1 MTAARKSP
9 TAHMAKPARADRARV
24 HRADASLI
32 PVDVADADG
41 PESSRTEQIVQAIT
55 QAIVAHH
62 LRPGEKLVE
71 QRLGDRFA
79 VSRTVVRQALNRL
92 AEMKLVQLEPAR
104 GAFVAAPSVQEA
116 REVFAVRQMVE
127 GQMLREVVARAT
139 AADLKRLR
147 AHLKA
152 ERAAVGR
159 VDVAART
166 RLLFDFHVRLAEVL
180 GNSVL
185 VHWMQELVSRCSLI
199 TLMYQSSDD
208 AQASNA
214 EHVDILKAI
223 EAHDADQAVRLLQ
236 AHLDAVVRQL
246 TEAPDRAASSKNAP
260 ARTPGTAPASPSK
273 PTRRASP

>member
-1 MTAARKSP
+1 LLAKAESVYTLNTMSAARKPLSP
-9 TAHMAKPARADRARV
+9 PEPRRV
-24 HRADASLI
+24 PRADASLI
-32 PVDVADADG
+32 SLEVADAAHADG
-41 PESSRTEQIVQAIT
+41 SRTDQIVLAIT
-55 QAIVAHH
+55 QAIVEHH

-71 QRLGDRFA
+71 QRLGDRFQ

-104 GAFVAAPSVQEA
+104 GAFVAAPSVKEA
-116 REVFAVRQMVE
+116 QEVFAVRQMVE

-139 AADLKRLR
+139 PADLKRLR

-152 ERAAVGR
+152 EREAVGR

-185 VHWMQELVSRCSLI
+185 AHWMQELVSRCALI
-199 TLMYQSSDD
+199 TLMYQSADD
-208 AQASNA
+208 AQASSA
-214 EHVDILKAI
+214 EHADILQAI
-223 EAHDADQAVRLLQ
+223 ELRDADLAVRLLRD
-236 AHLDAVVRQL
+236 HLSAVVAQL
-246 TEAPDRAASSKNAP
+246 TTAPRVPRPGA
-260 ARTPGTAPASPSK
+260 GTAPASHHP

>member
-1 MTAARKSP
+1 MP
-9 TAHMAKPARADRARV
+9 
-24 HRADASLI
+24 RADANLI
-32 PVDVADADG
+32 PLLDVTDAG
-41 PESSRTEQIVQAIT
+41 SEGSRTDQIVQAIT

-71 QRLGDRFA
+71 QRLGDRFQ

-104 GAFVAAPSVQEA
+104 GAFVAAPSAREA
-116 REVFAVRQMVE
+116 QEVFAVRQMVE
-127 GQMLREVVARAT
+127 GQMLREVVTRAT
-139 AADLKRLR
+139 ATDLKRLR
-147 AHLKA
+147 AHLQA
-152 ERAAVGR
+152 EREAVGR

-199 TLMYQSSDD
+199 TLMYQSADD

-214 EHVDILKAI
+214 EHADILQAI
-223 EAHDADQAVRLLQ
+223 EQRDADLAVRLLQ
-236 AHLDAVVRQL
+236 DHLSAVVAQL
-246 TEAPDRAASSKNAP
+246 TSAPRAPGAP
-260 ARTPGTAPASPSK
+260 HPGPGAGTAPASHLS

>member
-1 MTAARKSP
+1 MPAARKPP
-9 TAHMAKPARADRARV
+9 TAHMAMPAHADKSRV

-32 PVDVADADG
+32 PVDAAAADA
-41 PESSRTEQIVQAIT
+41 PETSRTEQIVQAIT

-152 ERAAVGR
+152 EQAAVGR

-199 TLMYQSSDD
+199 TLMYQSADD

-214 EHVDILKAI
+214 EHADILQAI
-223 EAHDADQAVRLLQ
+223 EARDADLAVRLLRV
-236 AHLDAVVRQL
+236 HLDAVVRQL
-246 TEAPDRAASSKNAP
+246 TEAPSSAGS
-260 ARTPGTAPASPSK
+260 RSGGRSHTSGTAPASPSK